1 MSGLTIISRKLRT
14 VTLIFYRGLRRQ
26 LKPWFLL
33 SWQSYTCYQT
43 VLSGI
48 NLPNLAV
55 KNERELLA
63 WLPIRSSIVIEG
75 RGLRGTFGGGRP
87 VRPQKIPQSSVQ
99 VSTRGRTKLFLSYI
113 M

>member
-14 VTLIFYRGLRRQ
+14 VTLIFHRGLRRQ

-33 SWQSYTCYQT
+33 NWQSYTCYQT
-43 VLSGI
+43 ARVLSRI

-63 WLPIRSSIVIEG
+63 WLPIGSSIVIED
-75 RGLRGTFGGGRP
+75 RGLRGTFAAVG
-87 VRPQKIPQSSVQ
+87 
-99 VSTRGRTKLFLSYI
+99 L
-113 M
+113 